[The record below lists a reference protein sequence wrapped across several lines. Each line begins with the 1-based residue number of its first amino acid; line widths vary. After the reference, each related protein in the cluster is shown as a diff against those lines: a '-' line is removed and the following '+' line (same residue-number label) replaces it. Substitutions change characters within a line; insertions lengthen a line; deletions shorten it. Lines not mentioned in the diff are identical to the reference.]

1 MKAVTPDSETATI
14 EVEDEETLAISD
26 MTVYYSEVPAS
37 EEENEDVVQMSYL
50 DAVSYFEENGFDEP
64 DPADYGV
71 WVPGVPVL
79 IGNALEAAGA
89 ADWLSGL
96 ILDGIVGGVGP
107 HAGLDLTRKLFD
119 HTRAEAD
126 QEHLPV
132 MLYSFPDRIGERPA
146 FLLGKTADNPGEAIG
161 DIMAELARAGA
172 TVIGMPCNTAHS
184 PRILDAA
191 LEKLNA
197 TGRPV
202 RFVHMIDAVVR
213 HVRQRCGEGARVG
226 ILSTLATL
234 ETRLYQDSLERAG
247 LEALHPAP
255 DGCARVQEAISNREY
270 GIKARNPVT
279 ERARADLLDE
289 ARRLAGNA
297 DAIILGCTE
306 IPLALPEKELGG
318 VPLIDATDILARELV
333 RAFAPE
339 KLR

>member
-1 MKAVTPDSETATI
+1 MKKIIGIIGGMGPLATADLFEKIIRATDAARDQDFPHVIVDCNTDIPDRTAAI
-14 EVEDEETLAISD
+14 LMGGEDPVPQLVRSANTLA
-26 MTVYYSEVPAS
+26 
-37 EEENEDVVQMSYL
+37 
-50 DAVSYFEENGFDEP
+50 
-64 DPADYGV
+64 
-71 WVPGVPVL
+71 
-79 IGNALEAAGA
+79 AAGA
-89 ADWLSGL
+89 DVL
-96 ILDGIVGGVGP
+96 I
-107 HAGLDLTRKLFD
+107 
-119 HTRAEAD
+119 
-126 QEHLPV
+126 
-132 MLYSFPDRIGERPA
+132 
-146 FLLGKTADNPGEAIG
+146 
-161 DIMAELARAGA
+161 
-172 TVIGMPCNTAHS
+172 MPCNTAHS

-318 VPLIDATDILARELV
+318 VPLIDATDILALELA

>member
-1 MKAVTPDSETATI
+1 MKKIIGIIGGMGPLATADLFEKIIRATDAARDQDFPHVIVDCNTDIPDRTAAI
-14 EVEDEETLAISD
+14 LRGGEDPVPQLVRSANTLA
-26 MTVYYSEVPAS
+26 
-37 EEENEDVVQMSYL
+37 
-50 DAVSYFEENGFDEP
+50 
-64 DPADYGV
+64 
-71 WVPGVPVL
+71 
-79 IGNALEAAGA
+79 AAGA
-89 ADWLSGL
+89 DVL
-96 ILDGIVGGVGP
+96 I
-107 HAGLDLTRKLFD
+107 
-119 HTRAEAD
+119 
-126 QEHLPV
+126 
-132 MLYSFPDRIGERPA
+132 
-146 FLLGKTADNPGEAIG
+146 
-161 DIMAELARAGA
+161 
-172 TVIGMPCNTAHS
+172 MPCNTAHS